1 MTSLVAPVD
10 EEAKLLLLGMK
21 KYEILYIIPSPFT
34 EAEAPAIQKNI
45 NKIIEESGAK
55 IINENNLGN
64 KKLAYTIKTIKRG
77 FYILTTFEGDRE
89 SLIKMEQKLKLTPEV
104 LRFQI
109 TEAVKY
115 KMPDTKRAPRKERPA
130 SAGLSSLGGP
140 TSPSLGEP
148 PVSNK
153 KDDAETEINPEE
165 DLKTIDDKIDELL
178 KL

>member
-1 MTSLVAPVD
+1 
-10 EEAKLLLLGMK
+10 MK

-34 EAEAPAIQKNI
+34 EADAPAIQKNI

-77 FYILTTFEGDRE
+77 FYILTTFNGDRE

-109 TEAVKY
+109 TEAVEY
-115 KMPDTKRAPRKERPA
+115 KMSETKRSPRKERPA
-130 SAGLSSLGGP
+130 STGLPGLGG
-140 TSPSLGEP
+140 L

-153 KDDAETEINPEE
+153 KNDTETEANPEE
-165 DLKTIDDKIDELL
+165 NLKTIDDKIDELL